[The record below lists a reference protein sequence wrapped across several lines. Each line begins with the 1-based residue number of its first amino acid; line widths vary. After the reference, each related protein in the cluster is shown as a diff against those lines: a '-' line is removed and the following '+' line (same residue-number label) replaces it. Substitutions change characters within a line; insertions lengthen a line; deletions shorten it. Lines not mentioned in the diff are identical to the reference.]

1 VVAKVAEGSHKG
13 RPHNVSLANPFAIF
27 GKEVFMATSTET
39 KIPGPQDRPEASLRE
54 RFGSPEQSVPVAD
67 RGAAPPSVSL
77 GPRQSLLKRAISF
90 PAMLGAFLVV
100 ALFVPLRD
108 FTLDP
113 DVWWHIKV
121 GQAILATHH
130 WPTADT
136 YSFTAPGAPW
146 MAYEWV
152 AETLLAAVQ
161 RAWGLKGLMGLDLV
175 LGAAVVL
182 ALYALAT
189 LRSRNSKAAFVT
201 CLLLLL
207 LTAVSFTLRPQM
219 LGYLFLVII
228 LVILERFRQGRAGT
242 LWLLPPLF
250 LVWVNTHGSFVVG
263 LFAFAVYGISGLI
276 EMRWGGLESVRWTE
290 AQRVRLGLAFAACL
304 AALAFTPYGVRVAVY
319 PLDMAFSQ
327 PINVASIQEWQ
338 PMAFNLPFGK
348 FFLALLVGFLLAQ
361 IILRLTWQLAELTLF
376 LAGLVAACLHA
387 RFLLIFVPFCAPI
400 LAVVLSRW
408 IPPYDP
414 GKDKYALNVFLMI
427 AVAVG
432 MVRFF
437 PSREQLAS
445 RIAQHWP
452 EKAVRYIEQHPPPR
466 PMYNN
471 YGYGGYLIYALDGR
485 NKVFIDGRADIY
497 ERAGVLADYGK
508 VAGVAPVALPLLR
521 AYNVQSCLIE
531 RDETLATLLAAS
543 SQWQKVY
550 ADDLSALFVRKVVG
564 DSGIQVGER
573 GRY

>member
-1 VVAKVAEGSHKG
+1 VAEGGHKG
-13 RPHNVSLANPFAIF
+13 CPYNLSLANPFAIF
-27 GKEVFMATSTET
+27 GKAAFMATDTEMKT
-39 KIPGPQDRPEASLRE
+39 RGPQNRPAAIPHE
-54 RFGSPEQSVPVAD
+54 RFGSQDQSVLVAGL
-67 RGAAPPSVSL
+67 RSALRLESPGA
-77 GPRQSLLKRAISF
+77 RQPFLKRVISF

-130 WPTADT
+130 WPTVDT
-136 YSFTAPGAPW
+136 YSFTAPGTPW
-146 MAYEWV
+146 MAYEWGG
-152 AETLLAAVQ
+152 ETLLAAVQ
-161 RAWGLKGLMGLDLV
+161 RAWGLRGLMALDLT
-175 LGAAVVL
+175 LGAAVLL
-182 ALYALAT
+182 ALYALAS

-219 LGYLFLVII
+219 LGYLFLVLT
-228 LVILERFRQGRAGT
+228 LVILERFRQGHTGT
-242 LWLLPPLF
+242 VWLLPPLF

-276 EMRWGGLESVRWTE
+276 EIHWGDLESIRWTE
-290 AQRVRLGLAFAACL
+290 RERIRLGLAFL
-304 AALAFTPYGVRVAVY
+304 ASLIALTLTPYGMKVAAY
-319 PLDMAFSQ
+319 PMDMAFSQ
-327 PINVASIQEWQ
+327 PINVASIKEWQ

-348 FFLALLVGFLLAQ
+348 LFLALLVGFLLVQ
-361 IILRLTWQLAELTLF
+361 IIFRLPWQLPELTLF

-387 RFLLIFVPFCAPI
+387 RFLLIFVPFCAPV
-400 LAVVLSRW
+400 LAVILSRW

-414 GKDKYALNVFLMI
+414 GKDKYALNVILVTA
-427 AVAVG
+427 AVAG

-437 PSREQLAS
+437 PSQKQLAS

-452 EKAVRYIEQHPPPR
+452 EKAVRYIDQHPPPR

-471 YGYGGYLIYALDGR
+471 YGYGGYLIYTLDGR

-508 VAGVAPVALPLLR
+508 IAGVSPITLPLLQ

-531 RDETLATLLAAS
+531 RDEPLATLLAAS
-543 SQWQKVY
+543 SEWRKVY
-550 ADDLSALFVRKVVG
+550 SDDLSALFVRRP
-564 DSGIQVGER
+564 IRE
-573 GRY
+573 